1 MIVDTLMIILVYDT
15 WLYDDKKKSYSMS
28 ETGENSAT
36 QGEVRQN
43 KVRPQWVKD
52 GEGLSVIWKL
62 QLYFIIWS
70 SVLDVGLYWI
80 VCLDSSPLA
89 FYTFLLF
96 PLLQLAF
103 SGAFSTFVCI
113 SQVAVGVDLSAPEMK
128 YKAWFWTSS

>member
-52 GEGLSVIWKL
+52 PLVEG
-62 QLYFIIWS
+62 
-70 SVLDVGLYWI
+70 GN
-80 VCLDSSPLA
+80 
-89 FYTFLLF
+89 LLIF
-96 PLLQLAF
+96 QINF
-103 SGAFSTFVCI
+103 
-113 SQVAVGVDLSAPEMK
+113 
-128 YKAWFWTSS
+128 